1 MFRKSVVSLVLL
13 VLLAVL
19 VPGTAGAVQYP
30 LEPTTDPPVEKV
42 VKGPGTE
49 DPESPK
55 AEDPESPKAE
65 DAKSPKA
72 KFKAASAGKLPKTG
86 TDNVALLLRTG
97 VVLLVAGFV
106 FNQSGRVRSTGRSD
120 DARLGTTT

>member
-1 MFRKSVVSLVLL
+1 MFRKSVVSLALL

-42 VKGPGTE
+42 VKDPGTE

-55 AEDPESPKAE
+55 AED
-65 DAKSPKA
+65 AKSSKA

-120 DARLGTTT
+120 DARLRTTT